1 MPQIQVTLTPAESK
15 RLIAKAVAKLEE
27 VRRALREGIIVISV
41 GSTTAYV
48 AEELLGLRMERE
60 KFLAGVV
67 LPKGTCVLPPK
78 MRLREIVVRK
88 GEVID
93 ARADDVLPEMGPG
106 DVFIKGANAIDAS
119 GVAGV
124 FLADPKGGT
133 VGRSLGAVMSKGINL
148 IIPVGLEKFV
158 PGSLIRLAAIAGI
171 ERASFATGVPLGLMP
186 LTGKVVTE
194 LEAIEILTG
203 AEAMAMGKGG
213 LSGAEGSVTLLVRG
227 SREQL
232 ENLKALVDSIKG
244 ESYPK
249 VETDCDACENP
260 TCWLRK
266 R

>member
-15 RLIAKAVAKLEE
+15 RLIAKAVAELEE
-27 VRRALREGIIVISV
+27 VRRALREGIVVISV

-48 AEELLGLRMERE
+48 AEELLGRRVERE
-60 KFLAGVV
+60 RFLAGVV
-67 LPKGTCVLPPK
+67 LPKGTCVVPARA
-78 MRLREIVVRK
+78 RLREIVIRR
-88 GEVID
+88 GEVVD
-93 ARADDVLPEMGPG
+93 ARADDVLPEMGPN
-106 DVFIKGANAIDAS
+106 DVFIKGANAVDAS

-158 PGSLIRLAAIAGI
+158 PGSLIRLASIAGI

-186 LTGKVVTE
+186 LAGRVVTE
-194 LEAIEILTG
+194 LEAIQILTG
-203 AEAMAMGKGG
+203 AEAMVMGKGG
-213 LSGAEGSVTLLVRG
+213 LSGAEGSVTLLARG

-232 ENLKALVDSIKG
+232 ENLRALVSSIKG
-244 ESYPK
+244 ESYPE
-249 VETDCDACENP
+249 VRTDCETCDNP